1 MEVMTEDSVWGL
13 LAKIPIGTIVA
24 WIVVL
29 AAIVTTICLVV
40 IKSYKAFTKYNK
52 LKDENEKQKETIKE
66 HDKLIK
72 DVNDSLAEIKSSLA
86 TQTEVN
92 LKQIRHTIV
101 HTCDDALS
109 AGAISAGKFKSL
121 EELFEE
127 YTNVFHG
134 NGYVKTMVEKVRA
147 LPIIGNLDD

>member
-1 MEVMTEDSVWGL
+1 MGTMTEDSVWGL

-24 WIVVL
+24 WAVVVMS
-29 AAIVTTICLVV
+29 IITVICLVV
-40 IKSYKAFTKYNK
+40 VRSYKAFTKYSK
-52 LKDENEKQKETIKE
+52 LKDENEKQKQMILE

-72 DVNDSLAEIKSSLA
+72 SVNDSLAEIKSSLD
-86 TQTEVN
+86 TQKDVN

-101 HTCDDALS
+101 HTCDDAIS
-109 AGAISAGKFKSL
+109 AGCISAGKFKSL

-134 NGYVKTMVEKVRA
+134 NGYVKIMVEKVRG